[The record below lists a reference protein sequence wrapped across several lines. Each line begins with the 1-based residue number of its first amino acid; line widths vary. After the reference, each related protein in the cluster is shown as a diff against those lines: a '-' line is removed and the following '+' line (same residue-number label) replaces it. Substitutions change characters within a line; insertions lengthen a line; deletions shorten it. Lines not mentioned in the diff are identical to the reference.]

1 MIRPSRFFG
10 ASSLVLVALLTPAA
24 AAAQTTVKPYLRAV
38 GSYYE
43 VTPLLSVGDRLPLT
57 GDAVQQYQMVGTP
70 DGLGAHANDDGTVTL
85 LMSHELAADR
95 LTEPIVGA
103 PLNRGSIVSQFVL
116 SPEGQVLSGKHAF
129 GTVFSQNLPVGPTA
143 RTDNSTP
150 AFGRFCSSTLAG
162 PDEGLDR
169 YIYFANE
176 EADSGIVRGIP
187 STFDGRGGLT
197 VAIFNG
203 EAHTLPKLGRFAK
216 ENSVVMSGTGRRT
229 VILSLEDGPS
239 VADSQLYMYV
249 GAKDTSAGASV
260 LRRNGLDNGRLY
272 VLASAASESN
282 NELSF
287 QEGTVRAEWRA
298 IPNADNMSDTQLELA
313 ADLAGAF
320 GFVRIE
326 DGAFSPTR
334 PNEFFFAT
342 TGGNLIEGNGLGRL
356 YSLRLNRR
364 DPLGGA
370 RLHVVYNADQV
381 IAQGGDI
388 AISPDNIE
396 VDGRHLM
403 VQEGGTG
410 RAEPVLALKQRELS
424 VWRFDM
430 TDPKFVD
437 RIDAASATRV
447 AEVAPPGR
455 DGVSVPVGKWESSG
469 VLDAGGL
476 FGPDSW
482 LLDVQAHAPTT
493 APSPNTFED
502 GQLLLLRGGTAP

>member
-1 MIRPSRFFG
+1 MIRPSRFLG
-10 ASSLVLVALLTPAA
+10 ASSLVLVALMTPAA
-24 AAAQTTVKPYLRAV
+24 AAAQTIVKPYLRAV

-57 GDAVQQYQMVGTP
+57 GDEVQQYQLVGTP

-103 PLNRGSIVSQFVL
+103 PLNRGSIVSQFIL

-239 VADSQLYMYV
+239 VGDSQLYMYV

-287 QEGTVRAEWRA
+287 QEGTTRAEWRA

-356 YSLRLNRR
+356 YSLRLNPR

-430 TDPKFVD
+430 TDSKFED

-476 FGPDSW
+476 FGTDSW